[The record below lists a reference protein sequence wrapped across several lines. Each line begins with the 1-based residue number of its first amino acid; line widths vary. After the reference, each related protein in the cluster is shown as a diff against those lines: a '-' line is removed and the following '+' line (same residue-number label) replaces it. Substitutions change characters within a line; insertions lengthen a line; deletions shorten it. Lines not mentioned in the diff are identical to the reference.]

1 MKKYIILILLGTIW
15 FSSTTYASSCK
26 ACTSINVHQ
35 VDEYADTNHLAN
47 QNGTDIDLL
56 VGTWKPVSI
65 VVDGE
70 EGDIADANEYY
81 TFYRDGRFHYKGP
94 DSSKWGK
101 WHISSDRYLSFDGLD
116 YEFEGILS
124 IHIEMLSET
133 KMVLKYIFVEHGS
146 VTAFMTFSK
155 E

>member
-56 VGTWKPVSI
+56 VGRWKAVYI
-65 VVDGE
+65 VFDGSNE
-70 EGDIADANEYY
+70 QADIASDNRYY
-81 TFYRDGRFHYKGP
+81 TFYRDGRYHFENSN
-94 DSSKWGK
+94 SSEWGK
-101 WHISSDRYLSFDGLD
+101 WHISSDRYLSFDD
-116 YEFEGILS
+116 SPDNILS
-124 IHIEMLSET
+124 IHIEMLSEK
-133 KMVLKYIFVEHGS
+133 KMVLKYIFVEHGA